1 MPVLDK
7 TDMPQSNLISS
18 VTQGQPPFV
27 SLQAEAWVT
36 QLQVRWELYFPG
48 VSECCYWWAFLH
60 VCERKERENG
70 HRLTLETCSSGVP
83 VMPERSAWLVNTST
97 IPIFLRVLFIS

>member
-27 SLQAEAWVT
+27 SFQAEAWVT

-48 VSECCYWWAFLH
+48 VPECCY
-60 VCERKERENG
+60 
-70 HRLTLETCSSGVP
+70 
-83 VMPERSAWLVNTST
+83 
-97 IPIFLRVLFIS
+97 